1 MDSDDNFPSLRNMV
15 IGSVDTLTE
24 QELPTRIPPTWN
36 DQPPLLRG
44 PRGTPETTQLLKGV
58 SHIII
63 YILLK
68 ILDDTYSLRFLCF
81 KSGDSTGYPSC
92 PAMRRVAL

>member
-1 MDSDDNFPSLRNMV
+1 MDASELDDNVPSLRNMV

-24 QELPTRIPPTWN
+24 KDLPTRIPPTWN

-58 SHIII
+58 RHFFIILILFIRVSSTKLII
-63 YILLK
+63 Y
-68 ILDDTYSLRFLCF
+68 SAPV
-81 KSGDSTGYPSC
+81 S
-92 PAMRRVAL
+92 